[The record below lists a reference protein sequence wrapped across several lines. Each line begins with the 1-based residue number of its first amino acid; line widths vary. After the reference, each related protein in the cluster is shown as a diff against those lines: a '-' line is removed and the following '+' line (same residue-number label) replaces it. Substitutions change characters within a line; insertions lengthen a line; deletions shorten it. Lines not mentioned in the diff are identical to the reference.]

1 MSAVLSGKRFEDV
14 TVGEQLPEVSIPLTV
29 YRLVMAAG
37 SNRDFNSIHHNTEYA
52 RSTGAEEMYA
62 NTSFL
67 MSSWERLVRD
77 WCGLTGRIRAVRGFR
92 MRAFNYVGTTMRVLG
107 EVTAA
112 RTEDGAGGPV
122 GVVEVAVRCEG
133 PQGVTVGPGTV
144 EVLLPVAA
152 DHTNEESA

>member
-1 MSAVLSGKRFEDV
+1 MNATLNGRRFDEV
-14 TVGEQLPEVSIPLTV
+14 AVGEQLPEVALPLTV

-67 MSSWERLVRD
+67 MSSWERLIRD
-77 WCGLTGRIRAVRGFR
+77 WCGDTGRIRAIRGFR
-92 MRAFNYVGTTMRVLG
+92 MRSFNYVGTTMRVLG
-107 EVTAA
+107 EVVAT
-112 RTEDGAGGPV
+112 RVEDGADGPV

-133 PQGVTVGPGTV
+133 PNGTTVGPGTV
-144 EVLLPVAA
+144 EVLLPV
-152 DHTNEESA
+152 DTSQSEEKA